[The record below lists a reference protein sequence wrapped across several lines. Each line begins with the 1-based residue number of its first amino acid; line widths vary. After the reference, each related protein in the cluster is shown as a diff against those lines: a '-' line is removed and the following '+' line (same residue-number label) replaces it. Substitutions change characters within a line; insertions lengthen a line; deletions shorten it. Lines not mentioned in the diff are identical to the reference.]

1 VLVEIARTLR
11 AAARTA
17 DMVGRL
23 GGDEFVLLLH
33 GCTLDEAFPVCNRLR
48 ATIES
53 LSVPTA
59 EGEIFTPTVSI
70 GLAALEPGQAPIDAL
85 AAADEALFDAK
96 RTGRNRVAGTRA
108 A

>member
-1 VLVEIARTLR
+1 
-11 AAARTA
+11 
-17 DMVGRL
+17 
-23 GGDEFVLLLH
+23 
-33 GCTLDEAFPVCNRLR
+33 
-48 ATIES
+48 
-53 LSVPTA
+53 VPTA